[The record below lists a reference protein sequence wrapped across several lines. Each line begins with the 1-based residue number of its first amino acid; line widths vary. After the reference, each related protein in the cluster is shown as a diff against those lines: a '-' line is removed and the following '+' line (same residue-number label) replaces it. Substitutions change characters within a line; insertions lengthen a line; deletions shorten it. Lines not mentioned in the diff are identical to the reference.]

1 MHADV
6 PRRKLSRMPEQSGT
20 ELMIEGRV
28 VHTTSNALSISFQDG
43 PGNPFA
49 VAVQCAGDGRS
60 RKFGTLFGIKN
71 GGPGTHVL
79 TYDDGTALR
88 VQSKAAVPSV
98 FSDGDGS
105 PLAIVQRA
113 ATSVA
118 IGADGPVLEFGPS
131 PEAPKTPEL
140 FRIVVTA
147 PDGEPVARLDI
158 IRKPVGWSMGR
169 ALNVADDLYLWWDPT
184 DQTLK
189 IPILGVRLHLVRP
202 VTVLERD
209 VLLGACVDMAIGL
222 RPYIDAMR

>member
-1 MHADV
+1 
-6 PRRKLSRMPEQSGT
+6 MPEQSGT

-49 VAVQCAGDGRS
+49 VAVQGGCDGRAK
-60 RKFGTLFGIKN
+60 KFGIAIGIKS

-79 TYDDGTALR
+79 TYDDGSALR
-88 VQSKAAVPSV
+88 IESKAAVPSV
-98 FSDGDGS
+98 FRGGDGT
-105 PLAIVQRA
+105 PLAVVQRA

-118 IGADGPVLEFGPS
+118 IGADGQPVLEFGPS
-131 PEAPKTPEL
+131 PEAPNTPEL

-147 PDGEPVARLDI
+147 PDGAQVARLDI
-158 IRKPVGWSMGR
+158 IRKAVGWSMGP
-169 ALNVADDLYLWWDPT
+169 ALSPAGDLYLWWDQS
-184 DQTLK
+184 DQPRRD
-189 IPILGVRLHLVRP
+189 PILGIRLHLVRP
-202 VTVLERD
+202 ISVLERD